1 MSVCPSPWGTVL
13 RYKKISRVA
22 LQLKVARHTVVSL
35 RKFVIVLTM
44 IRELLYILETNY
56 LFW

>member
-13 RYKKISRVA
+13 RFKKNIGGSFA
-22 LQLKVARHTVVSL
+22 LQVKSSSYTGVSL

-44 IRELLYILETNY
+44 IREL
-56 LFW
+56 

>member
-13 RYKKISRVA
+13 RYKKKVSGVA
-22 LQLKVARHTVVSL
+22 LRCKLKVARYTGVSL

-44 IRELLYILETNY
+44 ISEL
-56 LFW
+56 